1 MQVRGNI
8 GEEVYL
14 RANIKEIHILDQD
27 NIQYT
32 LEIDNNIVGETI
44 NVGESASV
52 GETHLLIAT
61 PNKTI
66 LNYVPENRIKF
77 KLKPTDIVNNNIGN
91 IEEKKK
97 GPGRPPKKA
106 TVDSI
111 MGKVENNE
119 VKEIE
124 RDKMV

>member
-14 RANIKEIHILDQD
+14 RAKIKEIHILDQD
-27 NIQYT
+27 DIQYT
-32 LEIDNNIVGETI
+32 LEIDKKYNVSVDET
-44 NVGESASV
+44 
-52 GETHLLIAT
+52 THHLTTTDVLR
-61 PNKTI
+61 N
-66 LNYVPENRIKF
+66 VPENRIKF
-77 KLKPTDIVNNNIGN
+77 KLKPTDIVNNNISN
-91 IEEKKK
+91 TEEKKK

-111 MGKVENNE
+111 MEKVENNE

-124 RDKMV
+124 GDKMV

>member
-14 RANIKEIHILDQD
+14 RAKIKEIHILDQD
-27 NIQYT
+27 DIQYT
-32 LEIDNNIVGETI
+32 LEIDKKY
-44 NVGESASV
+44 NVSV
-52 GETHLLIAT
+52 DENTHQLTTTDVLRD
-61 PNKTI
+61 
-66 LNYVPENRIKF
+66 VPENRIKF
-77 KLKPTDIVNNNIGN
+77 KLKPTDIVNNNIS
-91 IEEKKK
+91 EEKKK

-111 MGKVENNE
+111 MKKVENNE

-124 RDKMV
+124 GDKMV

>member
-14 RANIKEIHILDQD
+14 RAKIKEIHILSQD
-27 NIQYT
+27 DIQYT

-66 LNYVPENRIKF
+66 LNYVPESKIKF
-77 KLKPTDIVNNNIGN
+77 KLKPTDIVNNNIS
-91 IEEKKK
+91 EEKKK
-97 GPGRPPKKA
+97 PGRPPKKA

-111 MGKVENNE
+111 MEKVESGE

>member
-14 RANIKEIHILDQD
+14 RAKIKEIHILDQD
-27 NIQYT
+27 DIQYT
-32 LEIDNNIVGETI
+32 LEIDKKYNVSVDENI
-44 NVGESASV
+44 
-52 GETHLLIAT
+52 HQLAT
-61 PNKTI
+61 TDVLKNI
-66 LNYVPENRIKF
+66 PENRIKF

-91 IEEKKK
+91 TEEKKK
-97 GPGRPPKKA
+97 GPGRPPKKV

-111 MGKVENNE
+111 MEKVENNE

-124 RDKMV
+124 GDKMV